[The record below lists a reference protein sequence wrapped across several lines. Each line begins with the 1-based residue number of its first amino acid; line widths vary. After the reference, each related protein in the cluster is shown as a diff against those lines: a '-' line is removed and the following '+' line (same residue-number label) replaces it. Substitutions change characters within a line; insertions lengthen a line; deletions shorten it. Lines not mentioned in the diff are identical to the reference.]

1 MHLFHCTAIHNN
13 QFQISIPCIGDRKRA
28 VAQDDELV
36 FISPVKKVKNL
47 VMGLEFLAKNDQGLL
62 VKFQQM
68 PEYKLEKSYAK
79 IGKLIGM
86 DIK

>member
-1 MHLFHCTAIHNN
+1 M
-13 QFQISIPCIGDRKRA
+13 
-28 VAQDDELV
+28 AQDDELV
-36 FISPVKKVKNL
+36 FSSPVKKVKNL